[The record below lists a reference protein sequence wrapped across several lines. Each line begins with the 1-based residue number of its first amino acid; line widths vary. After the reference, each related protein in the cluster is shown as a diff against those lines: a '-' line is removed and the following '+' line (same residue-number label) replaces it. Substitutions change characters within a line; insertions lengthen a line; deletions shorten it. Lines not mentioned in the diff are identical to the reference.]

1 MARIVIPFTV
11 EKQHITQP
19 TREVIVAGGQNYF
32 YATFTINEVWE
43 DIKNVKAVFNR
54 DNISKPVPLIE
65 TETGYEC
72 VIPWEVMA
80 DRGSFQ
86 VGIFGGDRLLTDY
99 AYVIVKEGCVVD
111 GESPLPPTPDWFTKI
126 EEDVEIAKEA
136 ADSIGDLSTSV
147 DELSSETEVIKSDIE
162 GLQQQ
167 IREEAHF
174 RGYCQ
179 FIEEVVEIEAT
190 PNDFAYCAETGTVWV
205 YNGEEWKSTDEVV
218 PDQMTPASNATPLMN
233 GEASVGKENAYARG
247 DHRHP
252 TDTTR
257 VSVTEFN
264 KFKNDPKEEI
274 QFTHDISIE
283 ARADGLYLSGEEGN
297 GTKLF
302 DAEHEYIYAD
312 EAYYAE
318 FAYVATVDGH
328 DRALKGIEIE
338 ELDESD
344 AEDFYIRDGSVVSF
358 GVVNTFIN
366 ATLEKYYRHIG
377 FTSALYFATPSVI
390 PENYSQFP
398 ADITFDG
405 DSTDNGAFVPEAHM
419 RYTIVF
425 DFDGFMMNGYV
436 KGVTTV

>member
-1 MARIVIPFTV
+1 MARIVIPFKV

-43 DIKNVKAVFNR
+43 DIKNVKAVFSR

-72 VIPWEVMA
+72 VIPWEVMV
-80 DRGSFQ
+80 DKGSFQ

-126 EEDVEIAKEA
+126 EEDVEMAKEA
-136 ADSIGDLSTSV
+136 ADSIGDLSSSV
-147 DELSSETEVIKSDIE
+147 DELSSETEVMKSDIE

-167 IREEAHF
+167 IREESHF

-179 FIEEVVEIEAT
+179 SIEEILEIEAT

-205 YNGEEWKSTDEVV
+205 YNGEEWVSTDEVV
-218 PDQMTPASNATPLMN
+218 PDQLTPASDTPPLMN
-233 GEASVGKENAYARG
+233 GEASVGKENRYARG

-264 KFKNDPKEEI
+264 KFKNDPKE
-274 QFTHDISIE
+274 SIDLINGYSIGVGS
-283 ARADGLYLSGEEGN
+283 DGIYLSGPVDENGEIVDSVPLYNPFTGIMAHKASEADMAESALTDSQGN
-297 GTKLF
+297 VIHETYATK
-302 DAEHEYIYAD
+302 AEL
-312 EAYYAE
+312 
-318 FAYVATVDGH
+318 GN
-328 DRALKGIEIE
+328 IESA
-338 ELDESD
+338 LDELHNY
-344 AEDFYIRDGSVVSF
+344 AQ
-358 GVVNTFIN
+358 
-366 ATLEKYYRHIG
+366 
-377 FTSALYFATPSVI
+377 ALISGGG
-390 PENYSQFP
+390 N
-398 ADITFDG
+398 
-405 DSTDNGAFVPEAHM
+405 
-419 RYTIVF
+419 
-425 DFDGFMMNGYV
+425 
-436 KGVTTV
+436 